1 MSDASPPTVRERS
14 ERVAFRRGISLL
26 ALTLLVPGSAQVIA
40 GGRGVGRFALRVWLV
55 VVAALVSF
63 IALALLRRG
72 WARAVY
78 VHPGPQ
84 WLASVVVV
92 VLGVG
97 WALLFLDA
105 WRLSRPRGMG
115 RRGWGM
121 AALSGLLALGI
132 GFGSMQASA
141 PSPSPA
147 GPSLT
152 APATAA

>member
-63 IALALLRRG
+63 IALALLRRD
-72 WARAVY
+72 WASWALY
-78 VHPGPQ
+78 AHPVTQ
-84 WLASVVVV
+84 WVASVVVV

-105 WRLSRPRGMG
+105 WRSSCPRGMG

-121 AALSGLLALGI
+121 AALSGLLPRPRHRLRVDAGLGAV
-132 GFGSMQASA
+132 QV
-141 PSPSPA
+141 
-147 GPSLT
+147 LQWC
-152 APATAA
+152 